1 MAGVDNATQSEVQP
15 PVVGTRVGHPWR
27 QRLEDLLACE
37 VDYRG
42 KTVLDAGCNV
52 GILAYELSKLGPSFI
67 HAIDG
72 SQPELEAARVILRSV
87 EIPTRVDLVD
97 LADDARLRA
106 ILEPG
111 YDIVQ
116 LLAVYQHV
124 QRVRGDAAA
133 RRMLGTLAEHCRETF
148 IVATQP
154 DYLPAIIDTVV
165 ASGFRLERET
175 QSPAPRQASRLQPQV
190 SVTLAQKAWGAGDDP
205 APQTCLQ
212 NRCGYRGT
220 TQLPSSS

>member
-1 MAGVDNATQSEVQP
+1 MFSGATHHIAGVDNATQSEAQP
-15 PVVGTRVGHPWR
+15 PIVGRRVGRPWR
-27 QRLEDLLACE
+27 QRLEDLLTCE
-37 VDYRG
+37 VEYRC

-106 ILEPG
+106 ILDPG

-124 QRVRGDAAA
+124 QKRRGDAAA
-133 RRMLGTLAEHCRETF
+133 RRMLSTLAERCQETF

-154 DYLPAIIDTVV
+154 DYLPAIIDTLL

-175 QSPAPRQASRLQPQV
+175 QSPARRVKHLVFRHS
-190 SVTLAQKAWGAGDDP
+190 
-205 APQTCLQ
+205 
-212 NRCGYRGT
+212 
-220 TQLPSSS
+220 

>member
-1 MAGVDNATQSEVQP
+1 MFSGATDHIAGVGNATQSEAQP
-15 PVVGTRVGHPWR
+15 PIVGRRVGRPWR
-27 QRLEDLLACE
+27 QRLEDLLTCE
-37 VDYRG
+37 VEYRC

-97 LADDARLRA
+97 LADDARLRT
-106 ILEPG
+106 ILDPG

-124 QRVRGDAAA
+124 QRGRGDAAA
-133 RRMLGTLAEHCRETF
+133 RLMLATLAEHCKETF

-154 DYLPAIIDTVV
+154 DYLPAIIDTLV

-175 QSPAPRQASRLQPQV
+175 QSPARRVKHLVFRRS
-190 SVTLAQKAWGAGDDP
+190 
-205 APQTCLQ
+205 
-212 NRCGYRGT
+212 
-220 TQLPSSS
+220 

>member
-1 MAGVDNATQSEVQP
+1 MGPLFSGATDHIAGVDNATQNEVQP
-15 PVVGTRVGHPWR
+15 QIMGTRVGRPWR
-27 QRLEDLLACE
+27 RRLEDLLACG

-52 GILAYELSKLGPSFI
+52 GILAYEIAKLGPSFI

-72 SQPELEAARVILRSV
+72 SQPELDAARVILRSV

-106 ILEPG
+106 VLDPA

-133 RRMLGTLAEHCRETF
+133 RRMLATLAERCRDTF

-154 DYLPAIIDTVV
+154 DYLPAIIDDVV
-165 ASGFRLERET
+165 RFGL
-175 QSPAPRQASRLQPQV
+175 
-190 SVTLAQKAWGAGDDP
+190 
-205 APQTCLQ
+205 
-212 NRCGYRGT
+212 
-220 TQLPSSS
+220 

>member
-1 MAGVDNATQSEVQP
+1 MVAWVYLFTGATDHIASVENATRNEVQP
-15 PVVGTRVGHPWR
+15 QIVGTRVGRPWR

-52 GILAYELSKLGPSFI
+52 GILAYEIAKLGPSFV

-72 SQPELEAARVILRSV
+72 SQPELDAARVILRSV

-97 LADDARLRA
+97 LADDAQLRA
-106 ILEPG
+106 VLDPA

-124 QRVRGDAAA
+124 HKARGDAAA
-133 RRMLGTLAEHCRETF
+133 RRMLATLAERCRDTF

-154 DYLPAIIDTVV
+154 DYLPAIIDTLF

-175 QSPAPRQASRLQPQV
+175 QSPARRVISTR
-190 SVTLAQKAWGAGDDP
+190 W
-205 APQTCLQ
+205 
-212 NRCGYRGT
+212 
-220 TQLPSSS
+220 

>member
-1 MAGVDNATQSEVQP
+1 M
-15 PVVGTRVGHPWR
+15 GTRVGRPWR

-52 GILAYELSKLGPSFI
+52 GILAYEIAKLGPSFI

-72 SQPELEAARVILRSV
+72 SQPELDAARVILRSV

-106 ILEPG
+106 ILDPG

-124 QRVRGDAAA
+124 QRGRGDAAA
-133 RRMLGTLAEHCRETF
+133 RRMLATLAEHCRDTF

-154 DYLPAIIDTVV
+154 DYLPAIIDTLVRF
-165 ASGFRLERET
+165 GL
-175 QSPAPRQASRLQPQV
+175 
-190 SVTLAQKAWGAGDDP
+190 
-205 APQTCLQ
+205 
-212 NRCGYRGT
+212 
-220 TQLPSSS
+220 

>member
-1 MAGVDNATQSEVQP
+1 MFSGATDHIASVENATRNEVQP
-15 PVVGTRVGHPWR
+15 QIVGTRVGRPWR

-42 KTVLDAGCNV
+42 KTVLDAGCNI
-52 GILAYELSKLGPSFI
+52 GILAYEIAKLGPSFV

-72 SQPELEAARVILRSV
+72 SQPELDAARVILRSV
-87 EIPTRVDLVD
+87 EIPTRVDLAD
-97 LADDARLRA
+97 LADDAQLRA
-106 ILEPG
+106 VLDPA

-124 QRVRGDAAA
+124 HKARGDAAA
-133 RRMLGTLAEHCRETF
+133 RRMLATLAERCRDAF

-154 DYLPAIIDTVV
+154 DYFPAIIDALS

-175 QSPAPRQASRLQPQV
+175 QSPARRVKHLVFRRAA
-190 SVTLAQKAWGAGDDP
+190 T
-205 APQTCLQ
+205 
-212 NRCGYRGT
+212 
-220 TQLPSSS
+220 

>member
-1 MAGVDNATQSEVQP
+1 MIARKRAGTWSRGLLFSGATDHIAGVDNATP
-15 PVVGTRVGHPWR
+15 IVGTRVGRPCR
-27 QRLEDLLACE
+27 QRPENLLACE

-52 GILAYELSKLGPSFI
+52 GILAYELSKLGSSFI

-97 LADDARLRA
+97 LADNARLRT
-106 ILEPG
+106 ILDPG
-111 YDIVQ
+111 YDIMQ

-124 QRVRGDAAA
+124 QRGRGDAAA
-133 RRMLGTLAEHCRETF
+133 RRMLATLAEHCRETF

-154 DYLPAIIDTVV
+154 DYLPAIIDTLV

-175 QSPAPRQASRLQPQV
+175 QSPARRVKHLVFRRS
-190 SVTLAQKAWGAGDDP
+190 
-205 APQTCLQ
+205 
-212 NRCGYRGT
+212 
-220 TQLPSSS
+220 

>member
-1 MAGVDNATQSEVQP
+1 MQRKVRLSRRSWARGSAAPGVSGSRTFSPARWTTAARPFS
-15 PVVGTRVGHPWR
+15 T
-27 QRLEDLLACE
+27 LA
-37 VDYRG
+37 D
-42 KTVLDAGCNV
+42 V

-97 LADDARLRA
+97 LADDARLRT
-106 ILEPG
+106 ILDPG

-116 LLAVYQHV
+116 LLVVYQHV
-124 QRVRGDAAA
+124 QRGRGDAAA
-133 RRMLGTLAEHCRETF
+133 RRMLATLAEHCQETF

-154 DYLPAIIDTVV
+154 DYLPAIIDTLV

-175 QSPAPRQASRLQPQV
+175 QSPARRVKHLVFRHS
-190 SVTLAQKAWGAGDDP
+190 
-205 APQTCLQ
+205 
-212 NRCGYRGT
+212 
-220 TQLPSSS
+220 

>member
-1 MAGVDNATQSEVQP
+1 MFSGATDHIAGVDNATQNEVQP
-15 PVVGTRVGHPWR
+15 QIMGTRVGRPWR
-27 QRLEDLLACE
+27 RRLEDLLACE

-52 GILAYELSKLGPSFI
+52 GILAYEIAKLGPSFI

-72 SQPELEAARVILRSV
+72 SQPELDAARVILRSV

-97 LADDARLRA
+97 LADDAQLRA

-133 RRMLGTLAEHCRETF
+133 GRMLTTLAERCRNTF

-154 DYLPAIIDTVV
+154 HYLPAIIN
-165 ASGFRLERET
+165 ALSAWGFRLERET
-175 QSPAPRQASRLQPQV
+175 QSPARRVKHLV
-190 SVTLAQKAWGAGDDP
+190 FRRV
-205 APQTCLQ
+205 AP
-212 NRCGYRGT
+212 
-220 TQLPSSS
+220 

>member
-1 MAGVDNATQSEVQP
+1 MFSGATDHIASVENATRNEVQP
-15 PVVGTRVGHPWR
+15 QIVGTRVGRPWR

-42 KTVLDAGCNV
+42 KTVLDAGCNI
-52 GILAYELSKLGPSFI
+52 GILAYEIAKLGPSFV

-72 SQPELEAARVILRSV
+72 SQPELDAARVILRSV

-97 LADDARLRA
+97 LADDAQLRA
-106 ILEPG
+106 VLDPA

-124 QRVRGDAAA
+124 HKARGDAAA
-133 RRMLGTLAEHCRETF
+133 RRMLATLAERCRDAF

-154 DYLPAIIDTVV
+154 DYLPAIIDALS

-175 QSPAPRQASRLQPQV
+175 QSPARRVKHLVFRRAA
-190 SVTLAQKAWGAGDDP
+190 T
-205 APQTCLQ
+205 
-212 NRCGYRGT
+212 
-220 TQLPSSS
+220 